1 MNKNSIFQAVI
12 AGTGVYLPE
21 KILSNADL
29 EKTLDTSDEWIRTR
43 TGIEE
48 RRIAADDESASTMA
62 VHAARQAL
70 GEAQIEADA
79 VDMIIVCTSTPDI
92 VYPATA
98 CFVQKELGAGR
109 AAAFDIS
116 AVCSG
121 FVFGV
126 SIAEQFV
133 KRGQFS
139 NVLVI
144 GSEVNSRIMDW
155 TDRGTCIL
163 FGDGAGA
170 AVLRRSENSEPIGVL
185 SSHIH
190 SDGSHTDLLRVPG
203 GIGKS
208 RINHEAI
215 DQKQFCLQMEGKAV
229 FKHAVKKMI
238 EAVDEALAFNNL
250 EAKDIGLLIPHQ
262 ANIRIIESV
271 SDKMGLASEKVFI
284 NIQKYGN
291 TGAASIPIALHEA
304 RKCGKARPGDYWL
317 LTVLGAGLTWGA
329 VAVKW

>member
-12 AGTGVYLPE
+12 AGTGAYLPE

-29 EKTLDTSDEWIRTR
+29 EKTLDTSDQWIRTR

-48 RRIAADDESASTMA
+48 RRIAAEDESASTMG
-62 VHAARQAL
+62 VRAAREAL
-70 GEAQIEADA
+70 AEAQIEADA
-79 VDMIIVCTSTPDI
+79 IGMIIVCTSTPDI

-121 FVFGV
+121 FIFGL

-133 KRGQFS
+133 KRGQYS

-170 AVLRRSENSEPIGVL
+170 AVLRRSDNSEPIGVL

-190 SDGSHTDLLRVPG
+190 SDGNHADILCVPG

-208 RINHEAI
+208 RINREAI

-229 FKHAVKKMI
+229 FRHAVKKMI
-238 EAVDEALAFNNL
+238 EAADEALAFNNL
-250 EAKDIGLLIPHQ
+250 KAKDIGLLIPHQ

-271 SDKMGLASEKVFI
+271 ADKMGMASEKVFI

-304 RKCGKARPGDYWL
+304 RKCGKARPGEFWL